1 MKNLKTK
8 LISSGLVLALFA
20 FCALAQ
26 TGGEMRPSATTAG
39 DQPDAGNLRT
49 FIELARSDLKTQK
62 ALIIS
67 ENLPL
72 TEDEA
77 VEFWPL
83 HREYEAELSKLND
96 EKLNLIVRFAN
107 TYESMTD
114 KQAKELAKS
123 SFGLEAKKTN
133 LKREYFKKFSK
144 VIPPTK
150 AVRFFQ
156 VENQINLAIDLRVAA
171 SLPLIK

>member
-8 LISSGLVLALFA
+8 IILFA
-20 FCALAQ
+20 FAAWLAAFGALAQ
-26 TGGEMRPSATTAG
+26 IGGEMHPSATTAG

-49 FIELARSDLKTQK
+49 FIELARADLKTQK

-67 ENLPL
+67 ENLPM

-96 EKLNLIVRFAN
+96 EKLALIVRYAN
-107 TYESMTD
+107 NHESMTD
-114 KQAKELAKS
+114 PEAKELAQG
-123 SFGLEAKKTN
+123 SFDLEGKKTS
-133 LKREYFKKFSK
+133 LKRKYFKKFSK
-144 VIPPTK
+144 VIPATK

-156 VENQINLAIDLRVAA
+156 VENQINLALDLRVAA